1 MLYFIGVML
10 LWFLLRVY
18 CRMAN
23 SNSRSL
29 PYELNR
35 VYLDP
40 YEAKEISLLS
50 FAKIRPIDE
59 VELSED
65 EVRRVLEAS
74 KQLSR
79 SRSVDR

>member
-1 MLYFIGVML
+1 MLYFVGVMM
-10 LWFLLRVY
+10 LWFCVRIY

-40 YEAKEISLLS
+40 YEAKEISLRS
-50 FAKIRPIDE
+50 FAKIWPLDE

-65 EVRRVLEAS
+65 EVRRVLKAS

-79 SRSVDR
+79 SKSFDR